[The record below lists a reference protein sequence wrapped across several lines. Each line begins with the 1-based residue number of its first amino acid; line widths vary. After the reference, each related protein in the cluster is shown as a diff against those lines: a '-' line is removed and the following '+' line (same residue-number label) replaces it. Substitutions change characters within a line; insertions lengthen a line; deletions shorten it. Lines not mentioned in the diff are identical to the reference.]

1 MTSRILLIDDDLLLG
16 QLIRALVAGRQ
27 GSLTQVQNGKTGL
40 EMAGAAH
47 YDYILVDL
55 MLPQIDGLN
64 VLRELSGRVRAHFRP
79 KLIAISSRRSA
90 EAKSECIAAGADR
103 FLEKP
108 VRPQALFDCLDLVA

>member
-16 QLIRALVAGRQ
+16 QLIRALIAGRK
-27 GSLTQVQNGKTGL
+27 GTLIQVQNGKTGL
-40 EMAGAAH
+40 EMTSSAH

-64 VLRELSGRVRAHFRP
+64 VLRSLASRSYTQARP
-79 KLIAISSRRSA
+79 KLIAISSRRSP

-108 VRPQALFDCLDLVA
+108 VRPQALFDCLDLVS

>member
-16 QLIRALVAGRQ
+16 QLIRALIAGRK
-27 GSLTQVQNGKTGL
+27 GHLTQVQNGKKGL
-40 EMAGAAH
+40 EMVSSSP

-64 VLRELSGRVRAHFRP
+64 VLRELSSRAYSQARP

-90 EAKSECIAAGADR
+90 EDKNECIAAGANQ

-108 VRPQALFDCLDLVA
+108 VRPQALFDCLGLVS